1 MLNKKETLNMDK
13 IVIIDAHYI
22 TDIDESAVRVYYY
35 DVEKEQYG
43 KGNYSFTKFLPM
55 IKKVLER
62 FTKEELKQNTRKIF
76 EKQVRF
82 NAAVDE
88 YIMAK
93 KSGSLNISVTLKTLK
108 KMPLEDLFKIK
119 LEIFEE
125 DVVQNSDNVELRSK
139 LRKSNNI
146 IELLHYYHL
155 ILNDTN
161 VEPSEDEAETIEPL
175 VNSDETVETSED
187 EAEIIEPLVNSDET
201 VETSNEKLT

>member
-35 DVEKEQYG
+35 DAEKEQYG
-43 KGNYSFTKFLPM
+43 KGIYYFTKFLQM
-55 IKKVLER
+55 IQKVLER

-88 YIMAK
+88 YIEAR
-93 KSGSLNISVTLKTLK
+93 KSGNININAGMSLNSIKTIA
-108 KMPLEDLFKIK
+108 LEDLFKIK

-125 DVVQNSDNVELRSK
+125 ESVQNSDNKELRSK
-139 LRKSNNI
+139 LRKSDNL
-146 IELLHYYHL
+146 IELMHYYYL
-155 ILNDTN
+155 IINDN
-161 VEPSEDEAETIEPL
+161 AS
-175 VNSDETVETSED
+175 S
-187 EAEIIEPLVNSDET
+187 
-201 VETSNEKLT
+201 